1 MVEVTVSRLG
11 RDSSTNAYVV
21 ILREKGGAR
30 LLPIWIGQPEAESI
44 AMEINQIKRER
55 PVTHDLCR
63 NIILALGGTLRRV
76 QITKVQKNTY
86 YAELHVASAD
96 RIVQIDARPSD
107 SIAIALR
114 LSAPIFAQ
122 ESLLSSADDDGDE
135 EGAPPTRTPN
145 GEELDAE
152 QLKEHLEKLRPED
165 FGKFNL

>member
-1 MVEVTVSRLG
+1 MVEVRVARLG
-11 RDSSTNAYVV
+11 HDSSTNSYVV
-21 ILREKGGAR
+21 ILQEKDGQR

-44 AMEINQIKRER
+44 VMQMNNVKRER
-55 PVTHDLCR
+55 PLTHDLCKSL
-63 NIILALGGTLRRV
+63 IVGLGGSLRRV

-135 EGAPPTRTPN
+135 EGAPPTRSPN